1 MYNVGFLLSITLLA
15 SFSSL
20 LSNPALAQFGIGPF
34 LATDTVEP
42 TYIVDIVAGSAQKD
56 SNLGY
61 VPSDI
66 SIPAGTTIAWF
77 NDDPGQPHTVT
88 SGLSNSSDKGKE
100 FNSGIIPYS
109 SFFTYTF
116 NKPGLYHYHDSINP
130 SLRGSVYV
138 SSAFEVGHHFKLTS
152 GANLG
157 PSANL
162 TDSTAMWTL
171 DTSKN
176 DRVLFNLE
184 PTTIQADETTPLTYQ
199 ITFFKDANP
208 IFSKAFF
215 SLGNVFQF
223 ELIDSENN
231 QTSVYGPDF
240 TDPITGAYHIQMP
253 LEDGEYT
260 MRAEITAIGSNIPE
274 QEIFDEFRGR
284 IIS

>member
-1 MYNVGFLLSITLLA
+1 MYKSVLLLSVVILGSSILLLNQA
-15 SFSSL
+15 S
-20 LSNPALAQFGIGPF
+20 AQYGLGPF
-34 LATDTVEP
+34 EATEAIEP
-42 TYIVDIVAGSAQKD
+42 TYVVDIVAGSAQKD

-77 NDDPGQPHTVT
+77 NDDPGQSHTVT
-88 SGLSNSSDKGKE
+88 SGLSNSSDKGKD

-109 SFFTYTF
+109 SFFFYTF
-116 NKPGLYHYHDSINP
+116 DKPGLYHYHDSINP
-130 SLRGSVYV
+130 SLEGSVYV
-138 SSAFEVGHHFKLTS
+138 SSAIEVGHNFRLTS
-152 GANLG
+152 GANIG

-162 TDSTAMWTL
+162 TDTRTMWTL
-171 DTSKN
+171 DKSKN

-184 PTTIQADETTPLTYQ
+184 PTTIQVDKTTPITYQ

-231 QTSVYGPDF
+231 QTTVYGPDF
-240 TDPITGAYHIQMP
+240 TDPITGAYHIQTS

-260 MRAEITAIGSNIPE
+260 MRSEITAIGSNILE
-274 QEIFDEFRGR
+274 QEIFDEFKGR
-284 IIS
+284 ITS